1 MIDRVARDRDEVI
14 GLMVE
19 YMRERVPG
27 WRPESPADLGMTLIE
42 VLAAH
47 ADRLAYQQ
55 DAVATEA
62 YIGTARRRISV
73 ARHARLLGVPAD
85 DGCNARTW
93 LHIEV
98 AQAAVVDVPAGTVV
112 FTRVAGTPDIVAPEV
127 VDRVLADHSPIVFET
142 MHSATVRGDHNSF
155 ALHTAGQPTVVGV
168 GATRVVLCGHHPQ
181 LKSGDVLCVCGPT
194 AQLVRL
200 VSPPELT
207 HAGGHPVTVAMWGRG
222 DALRHRVTCSGMASP
237 HSCTSDVGVLGNIV
251 LADHGR
257 TTRGHEAEQ
266 TGRVGARRHVWRVPA
281 GDLTIAEPLC
291 PSGGLDAR
299 SALRQDRERAVPAIE
314 LSSLGEPWGGPW
326 RPTRDL
332 LACHRFAH
340 RFAVEFD
347 DDGWA
352 LLRFGDGRAGREVAE
367 GTGFVGTLRYGT
379 GPRGNIAAAS
389 IAHIV
394 RDDTG
399 NLEGSGVVGVT
410 NVVAG
415 AGGAVAESVEALRL
429 RAPRSWRRSESCV
442 SPTDYAEYACRF
454 QGVVGAVGRWR
465 VGEAATIEL
474 FIATDAAAVTATDV
488 AGLLGEVRAWL
499 EPRRVIGHV
508 LDLRPAPQAA
518 IVTELAV
525 LVDRGTDR
533 VAVSRSLHQT
543 FTDAGLFAV
552 GRFRIGETVH
562 ASAIV
567 GLASRVPGVL
577 AADLTRLV
585 RVDGRGAGASVAASI
600 QVDPWEVA
608 QINEPLLRVTVS
620 EQR

>member
-14 GLMVE
+14 GLMLAH
-19 YMRERVPG
+19 MRERVPG

-47 ADRLAYQQ
+47 ADRLAYRQ

-62 YIGTARRRISV
+62 YIGTARRRLSV
-73 ARHARLLGVPAD
+73 ARHARLLGVSAD

-93 LHIEV
+93 LQIE
-98 AQAAVVDVPAGTVV
+98 AAPAAVVDVPAGTVV
-112 FTRVAGTPDIVAPEV
+112 FTRIAGTPDIVAPEV
-127 VDRVLADHSPIVFET
+127 VDRVIADHSPIVFET
-142 MHSATVRGDHNSF
+142 MYSATVRGDHNSF
-155 ALHTAGQPTVVGV
+155 ALHTGGQPAAVGV
-168 GATRVVLCGHHPQ
+168 GATRMVVCGHHPQ
-181 LKSGDVLCVCGPT
+181 LTSGDVLCIGGPIP
-194 AQLVRL
+194 QLVRL

-207 HAGGHPVTVAMWGRG
+207 HAGGHPVTVATWGRG
-222 DALRHRVTCSGMASP
+222 DALRHDVALSGMASP
-237 HSCTSDVGVLGNIV
+237 HSCASDVRVLGNIV

-257 TTRGHEAEQ
+257 TTWGHEVEPA
-266 TGRVGARRHVWRVPA
+266 GRVGARRNVWRVPA
-281 GDLTIAEPLC
+281 GDLTIAEPF
-291 PSGGLDAR
+291 SASGLDAR
-299 SALRQDRERAVPAIE
+299 STLRQDRERAVPAIE

-332 LACHRFAH
+332 LACHRFAR

-352 LLRFGDGRAGREVAE
+352 LLRFGDGRSGRAVAE
-367 GTGFVGTLRYGT
+367 GTGFVGALRYGT

-394 RDDTG
+394 RDNTG
-399 NLEGSGVVGVT
+399 NLEGSGIVGVT

-415 AGGAVAESVEALRL
+415 AGGAVAESAEALRL

-442 SPTDYAEYACRF
+442 TPTDYAEHACRF
-454 QGVVGAVGRWR
+454 PGVAGAVGRWR

-474 FIATDAAAVTATDV
+474 FVAADAEADTATEV

-525 LVDRGTDR
+525 LVDRGADR
-533 VAVSRSLHQT
+533 VTVSRSLHQT
-543 FTDAGLFAV
+543 FADAGLFAV

-585 RVDGRGAGASVAASI
+585 RVDGRGSGASVAASI

-608 QINEPLLRVTVS
+608 QIDESLLRVTVS